1 MAHIILGASG
11 RVGSAAVDKL
21 LERGAAVKGV
31 VRKEEKA
38 EGLRSRGADAA
49 IADAHNLAALKVAMR
64 DGETL
69 FALTPETGQEE
80 NVLGD
85 TNDILINYHAALA
98 ASGIRKIV
106 GLSSMGAQHR
116 EGTGNLVMSYMLE
129 RAFDGLGLTRIFIRP
144 AYYFS
149 NWLDYLESAE
159 ESGVLPTFF
168 PVELK
173 IPMVCPGDV
182 GRFAAEVLLNSDG
195 DMTIYELS
203 GPASHSSADVAKAFS
218 EVLDKE
224 IKAQQI
230 PRNQWEQTLRS
241 IGFSADGIRN
251 FIEMTEAVIAGK
263 SGPEGNGTVSAQA
276 DTTLREYLEKE
287 IKRV

>member
-1 MAHIILGASG
+1 
-11 RVGSAAVDKL
+11 
-21 LERGAAVKGV
+21 
-31 VRKEEKA
+31 
-38 EGLRSRGADAA
+38 
-49 IADAHNLAALKVAMR
+49 
-64 DGETL
+64 
-69 FALTPETGQEE
+69 
-80 NVLGD
+80 
-85 TNDILINYHAALA
+85 
-98 ASGIRKIV
+98 
-106 GLSSMGAQHR
+106 MGAQHR

-203 GPASHSSADVAKAFS
+203 GPASLSSADVAKAFS